1 MFFVLAN
8 RVLAKCNSFKSRT
21 LMQLFTKLE
30 KRKDVFGDFAIFALQ
45 LYIHTPI
52 NSLVYRSLKDLLLL
66 F

>member
-1 MFFVLAN
+1 
-8 RVLAKCNSFKSRT
+8 
-21 LMQLFTKLE
+21 MQLFTKLE